1 MLETWKVNEE
11 AEARDAKRAKSTIEE
26 AFCQLEQRE
35 TVNSTVSSRVEEE
48 QNCVTME
55 TTARE
60 WDKAER
66 ETGVRQKGRRK
77 WKETRTAGRRPPA
90 PRRSPGPA
98 ELGPDTSYSNVP
110 DPSPARSKP
119 QRSAGGAP
127 RTVDRPPAPH
137 PANYDAPACPA
148 SELLAEHKR
157 LSCRPRKTLV
167 SLPPG
172 PPEVIR
178 FPKLVELERCHG
190 SCYQESHLCHP
201 VATQQI
207 IVQVI
212 TVNLTEG
219 RPLAQCTEV
228 IMEKHSK
235 CSCGCRIKKSHC
247 SESQV
252 YAASECTCKCKNLA
266 EAKRCTNSNK
276 VWNPSRCSC
285 DCLRDETSCS
295 TGFYFSKD
303 DCRCQPA
310 VEYNVEGS

>member
-1 MLETWKVNEE
+1 MNRFGGSLLVLLSVICVVGS
-11 AEARDAKRAKSTIEE
+11 KRT
-26 AFCQLEQRE
+26 
-35 TVNSTVSSRVEEE
+35 SRI
-48 QNCVTME
+48 
-55 TTARE
+55 
-60 WDKAER
+60 
-66 ETGVRQKGRRK
+66 
-77 WKETRTAGRRPPA
+77 
-90 PRRSPGPA
+90 
-98 ELGPDTSYSNVP
+98 
-110 DPSPARSKP
+110 P
-119 QRSAGGAP
+119 QRVLFEEILRQMGTGTNQLPNKIRKTEAP
-127 RTVDRPPAPH
+127 AYPGFYSFQDEAS
-137 PANYDAPACPA
+137 YDAPVCPA

-167 SLPPG
+167 PLPPG
-172 PPEVIR
+172 PPEVVR

-219 RPLAQCTEV
+219 RPVAQCTEV
-228 IMEKHSK
+228 VMEKHSK

-252 YAASECTCKCKNLA
+252 YAASECTCKCKNLE
-266 EAKRCTNSNK
+266 EARRCTGSNK

-303 DCRCQPA
+303 DCRCQLA